1 MAPFRPFRHNKRQQI
16 ALRPSRQIFFHYAIF
31 FFRESLWSNG
41 VGAHLEA
48 QESRQPFSW
57 DIQMGENYNSIVM
70 FEFDWIVLEDG
81 YAEKGLIRW
90 NIKIHEWIVDLD
102 RVGDWIEPPYVDIS
116 FNDPSFSF
124 FFFFIL
130 WKESRVFDTEKIYA
144 DVRIYAR
151 IEVSFECHY
160 VSLKRASGFKDTFN
174 LHLIFE

>member
-16 ALRPSRQIFFHYAIF
+16 ALRPSRRIFFHYAIF

-116 FNDPSFSF
+116 FNDPSFF
-124 FFFFIL
+124 FFFLSFGRKIEFSIRR
-130 WKESRVFDTEKIYA
+130 KFMQMFEYMRESK
-144 DVRIYAR
+144 
-151 IEVSFECHY
+151 CHLS
-160 VSLKRASGFKDTFN
+160 VIMC
-174 LHLIFE
+174 H

>member
-16 ALRPSRQIFFHYAIF
+16 ALRPSRRIFFHYAIF

-116 FNDPSFSF
+116 FNDPSFF
-124 FFFFIL
+124 FFFFYPL
-130 WKESRVFDTEKIYA
+130 EGKS
-144 DVRIYAR
+144 
-151 IEVSFECHY
+151 SFRYGENLCRCSNICANRSVIW
-160 VSLKRASGFKDTFN
+160 VSLCVIKEGIWFQGY
-174 LHLIFE
+174 I